1 MANYFSKVFNAI
13 VSLGTG
19 LKVTGKEFFTR
30 KVTEEY
36 PDNRD
41 TLVISDRF
49 AGTLEM
55 PHDENGNNKCI
66 ACGICRNACP
76 NGTINIVSETV
87 QDPETGKSKKKL
99 VKYEYD
105 LGQCMFCRLCVNAC
119 PTKAIQFSNKFEHA
133 VFQREKLV
141 KVLNR

>member
-1 MANYFSKVFNAI
+1 MANYFSKVFKAV

-19 LKVTGKEFFTR
+19 LKVTGKEFFTK

-41 TLVISDRF
+41 TLVISERY

-66 ACGICRNACP
+66 ACGICQNACP
-76 NGTINIVSETV
+76 NGTIKVVSEMV

-99 VKYEYD
+99 VRYEYD
-105 LGQCMFCRLCVNAC
+105 LGQCMFCRLCVNTC

>member
-1 MANYFSKVFNAI
+1 MANYFSKIFNAVI
-13 VSLGTG
+13 SLGTG

-41 TLVISDRF
+41 TLVISERF

-66 ACGICRNACP
+66 GCGICQNACP
-76 NGTINIVSETV
+76 NGTIKVVAEMTK
-87 QDPETGKSKKKL
+87 DPETGKPRKKL
-99 VKYEYD
+99 VRYEYD

-119 PTKAIQFSNKFEHA
+119 PTKAIRFSNKFEHA
-133 VFQREKLV
+133 VFQRNKLV

>member
-1 MANYFSKVFNAI
+1 MANYFSKIFNAV

-41 TLVISDRF
+41 TLVISERF

-55 PHDENGNNKCI
+55 PHDEDGNNKCI
-66 ACGICRNACP
+66 ACGICQNVCP
-76 NGTINIVSETV
+76 NGTIRITSETV
-87 QDPETGKSKKKL
+87 QDPETGKSRKKL
-99 VKYEYD
+99 VRYEYD

-119 PTKAIQFSNKFEHA
+119 PAKAIRFSNRFEHA

>member
-1 MANYFSKVFNAI
+1 MANYFSKIFNAV

-19 LKVTGKEFFTR
+19 LKVTGKEFFTK

-41 TLVISDRF
+41 TLVISERF

-55 PHDENGNNKCI
+55 PHDENGDNKCI
-66 ACGICRNACP
+66 ACGICQNACP
-76 NGTINIVSETV
+76 NGTIRITSEMV

-99 VKYEYD
+99 VRYEYD
-105 LGQCMFCRLCVNAC
+105 LGQCMFCRLCVNTC
-119 PTKAIQFSNKFEHA
+119 PTKAIQFTNRFEHA

>member
-1 MANYFSKVFNAI
+1 MANYISKIFNAV

-19 LKVTGKEFFTR
+19 LKVTGKEFFTK

-41 TLVISDRF
+41 TLVISERF

-55 PHDENGNNKCI
+55 PHDENGANKCI
-66 ACGICRNACP
+66 ACGICQNACP
-76 NGTINIVSETV
+76 NGSIKVVSEMVT
-87 QDPETGKSKKKL
+87 DPETGKPKKKL

-105 LGQCMFCRLCVNAC
+105 LGQCMFCRLCVNTC
-119 PTKAIQFSNKFEHA
+119 PTKAIKFNNSFEHA

>member
-1 MANYFSKVFNAI
+1 MANYFSKVFNAV

-19 LKVTGKEFFTR
+19 LKVTGKEFFTK

-66 ACGICRNACP
+66 ACGICQNACP
-76 NGTINIVSETV
+76 NGTIKVVSEMTK
-87 QDPETGKSKKKL
+87 DPETGKPKKKL
-99 VKYEYD
+99 VRYEYD